1 MHIIQIFIFNNFSV
15 VKSNVSFSSYSLG
28 LKRPSLAI
36 STNLSFSFNLSIII
50 VCRWTTIAHI
60 HVHVV
65 CQLLTIATTFSV
77 KIMMI
82 ATWKL
87 LKLTKYMY
95 EIYFTLFQHVF
106 MNKRILYK
114 PLVSR
119 FSYFLCCYCHKNSI
133 KIPSKFDNSNIIF
146 LNINLIANKRV
157 RALIFL
163 FWVRWSS
170 YLQHISTTSL
180 KSEFEKWPV
189 TVCKCA
195 LLPGRC
201 LLPTLPTL
209 IFCVTL
215 KFFWQFLY
223 KHY

>member
-36 STNLSFSFNLSIII
+36 STNLSFSFNLSIIT
-50 VCRWTTIAHI
+50 VCHWMTIAHI
-60 HVHVV
+60 V
-65 CQLLTIATTFSV
+65 CQLLTIATTFSI

-119 FSYFLCCYCHKNSI
+119 FSYFLSCYCHKNSI
-133 KIPSKFDNSNIIF
+133 KIPSKFDNTCSNIIF
-146 LNINLIANKRV
+146 LNINLIVNKRV
-157 RALIFL
+157 CALIFL

-170 YLQHISTTSL
+170 YQQHLSNQCL
-180 KSEFEKWPV
+180 KNDLSQSVSVHFFLEDV
-189 TVCKCA
+189 
-195 LLPGRC
+195 
-201 LLPTLPTL
+201 
-209 IFCVTL
+209 FC
-215 KFFWQFLY
+215 
-223 KHY
+223 